1 MASMIPPDLAPETP
15 RSERRIYALLRDRLP
30 DAWKVIHGQ
39 RFLLPAKQGAPREG
53 ELDFLVLDASRG
65 ALGLEVKGG
74 RVERRAGGWV
84 STDGRDKRH
93 AIKDPGKQ
101 VSSAVHAIREYLEEA
116 PDFGGKGFRCRFGW
130 GVALPNVESLP
141 DMGPDLP
148 RDVVLDSRDLADPR
162 RAVDRMFSFWEDRG
176 GASGYG
182 RRALSDEG
190 VEAFVRVLCERHPP
204 ASWLA
209 PQFEEENEELLR
221 LTEQQTSVLDSLA
234 AHRRAAIRGAAGT
247 GKTVLAMEKARRMAG
262 VGKRVLVLCF
272 NTPLA
277 AHLAR
282 LAREAGGKFTVET
295 FHAFCRRVAQQAKL
309 PFKPPKGGG
318 KERRFWAKDAATRLR
333 EGLKLRPDERYDAIV
348 VDEAQDFLPGWWPC
362 LDEALKD
369 GGEGTLYAFYDPN
382 QDIYEGGPPKALD
395 ILPYKLV
402 HNCRNTTSI
411 AEYAAALVGDEA
423 VVRPDAPP
431 GETVEEITCDS
442 DAAVVQKVSE
452 RIERL
457 VDEEG
462 IRSDQIAIVSTRT
475 LKHSPFA
482 AAHRVG
488 GFHLLNLD
496 DSRSWKSR
504 VPSLRGSVEHV
515 VFDTLHR
522 FKGLERDVVILLD
535 LSSDDPRITSRH
547 RYAAASRAKHL
558 LVVVRLALTAPEQDR
573 AETHPDPRSVPGR
586 PDAEPVSTG
595 EKR

>member
-1 MASMIPPDLAPETP
+1 MASMIPPALAPETP
-15 RSERRIYALLRDRLP
+15 DSERRIYTLLRDRLP
-30 DAWKVIHGQ
+30 GAWKVIHGQ
-39 RFLLPAKQGAPREG
+39 RFLLPAKQGARAREG

-74 RVERRAGGWV
+74 RVERWADGWV
-84 STDGRDKRH
+84 STDRH
-93 AIKDPGKQ
+93 GERHRIKDPGKQ
-101 VSSAVHAIREYLEEA
+101 ASNAVHAIRTYLAEA
-116 PDFGGKGFRCRFGW
+116 PDFGGKGFRCRFEW
-130 GVALPNVESLP
+130 GVALPDVESLP

-148 RDVVLDSRDLADPR
+148 RDVVLDLRDLADPG
-162 RAVDRMFSFWEDRG
+162 RAIDRMFSFWEDRG

-182 RRALSDEG
+182 RRALSGEG

-209 PQFEEENEELLR
+209 RQFDLENRELLR

-234 AHRRAAIRGAAGT
+234 AHRRAAISGAAGT
-247 GKTVLAMEKARRMAG
+247 GKTVLAMEKARRMASA
-262 VGKRVLVLCF
+262 GKRVMVLCF

-282 LAREAGGKFTVET
+282 GAGGEFTVET

-309 PFKPPKGGG
+309 SFKPPKGGG
-318 KERRFWAKDAATRLR
+318 KERRFWAKDAAMRLL
-333 EGLKLRPDERYDAIV
+333 EGLELRPDERYDAIV
-348 VDEAQDFLPGWWPC
+348 VDEAQDFLPDWWPC

-369 GGEGTLYAFYDPN
+369 GCEGTLYAFYDPN
-382 QDIYEGGPPKALD
+382 QDIYEGGPPKALE

-411 AEYAAALVGDEA
+411 AEYAATLVGDEA
-423 VVRPDAPP
+423 VVRPDAPL

-442 DAAVVQKVSE
+442 DAEVVQKVSE

-457 VDEEG
+457 VAEEG
-462 IRSDQIAIVSTRT
+462 IRSDRIAIVSTRT

-482 AAHRVG
+482 TAHRVG

-504 VPSLRGSVEHV
+504 AASRGGSVGHL

-558 LVVVRLALTAPEQDR
+558 LVVVRLALAAPGQDR
-573 AETHPDPRSVPGR
+573 TETG
-586 PDAEPVSTG
+586 PDARSASRSP
-595 EKR
+595 